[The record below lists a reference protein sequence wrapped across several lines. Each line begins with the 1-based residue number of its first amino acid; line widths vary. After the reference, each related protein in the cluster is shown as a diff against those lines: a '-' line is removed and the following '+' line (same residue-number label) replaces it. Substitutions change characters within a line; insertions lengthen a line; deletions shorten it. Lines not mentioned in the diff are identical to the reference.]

1 LSPNIPVLSPKI
13 VSKFSC
19 LYIYQVVSLFMDFN
33 IVEYLISNW
42 SLTLSIVII
51 SAIGRIVVIMLWD
64 VMMHP
69 PHKYIDYE
77 LQEQGYSEGD
87 VVIFKRNANKFI
99 DNEVKDVSS
108 SMLWIVVS
116 FEDGLYILQNYQF
129 NGCMKPATNTHIT
142 IFKRSE

>member
-1 LSPNIPVLSPKI
+1 
-13 VSKFSC
+13 
-19 LYIYQVVSLFMDFN
+19 MDFN

-64 VMMHP
+64 VMM
-69 PHKYIDYE
+69 
-77 LQEQGYSEGD
+77 QEQGYSEGD